1 MYVQKSHYERQFNY
15 HQPSIKPS
23 LLKYIYIY
31 LSFFKK
37 THSPLNLV
45 RDSQTLLAKDPKW
58 TFSKQQALTTICFYF
73 PDLKAR
79 QSELLY
85 VVEELVEDREI
96 CPFLLLMCAYKLCQ
110 DSEKVVCLTVT
121 SRRFLM

>member
-1 MYVQKSHYERQFNY
+1 M
-15 HQPSIKPS
+15 
-23 LLKYIYIY
+23 
-31 LSFFKK
+31 
-37 THSPLNLV
+37 NLV